1 MIGRDVELDCN
12 DSNQE
17 EVFRLSHS
25 KLPRKDICLEFVTE
39 LCTEWLMAFVLLTN
53 LEAHMHEAVE
63 SLLMV

>member
-25 KLPRKDICLEFVTE
+25 KLPRKEFATE
-39 LCTEWLMAFVLLTN
+39 ICTEWLMAFVLLTN

>member
-25 KLPRKDICLEFVTE
+25 KLPRKDICLEFATE
-39 LCTEWLMAFVLLTN
+39 IRTEWLMAFVLLTN